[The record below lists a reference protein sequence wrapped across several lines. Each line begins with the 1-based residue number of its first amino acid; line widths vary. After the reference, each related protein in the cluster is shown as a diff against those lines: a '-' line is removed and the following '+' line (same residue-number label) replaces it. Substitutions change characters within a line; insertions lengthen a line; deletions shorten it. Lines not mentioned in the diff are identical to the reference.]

1 MLFFLPLIVLPMH
14 ARLRLVRYKMDDIA
28 KLYETQINNL
38 AENLLLAY
46 MATSI
51 RVEGCY
57 GPKTTNEVMFN
68 LAEEHYRQRHE
79 RHKKMHPES

>member
-1 MLFFLPLIVLPMH
+1 MLDNIP
-14 ARLRLVRYKMDDIA
+14 
-28 KLYETQINNL
+28 KLYEAQINNL

-57 GPKTTNEVMFN
+57 SAKTTNEVMFN

-79 RHKKMHPES
+79 RHKKMRLES